1 MVTKCN
7 RRMETHKILWSD
19 AVRRADMLRR
29 VQCLQYIIIV
39 SPHRNIFI
47 KSAENEIIKPENGG
61 NSVKKLFLLLLAAA
75 LLCALGLLPFHAQ
88 DAAKLLPVR
97 TVIVTRSGD
106 AYTVDVGA
114 GVRAVGR
121 TLAEALERLREEV
134 SGLVFLPTAEQVV
147 LTEPAAEAAEA
158 IASSDAFRPAAGVCV
173 TPDPAPDVE
182 ALSAYLE
189 AHPLHTTVLELRA
202 ALAAGQTPSLPR
214 LVASDGGFRIE

>member
-1 MVTKCN
+1 M
-7 RRMETHKILWSD
+7 
-19 AVRRADMLRR
+19 
-29 VQCLQYIIIV
+29 
-39 SPHRNIFI
+39 
-47 KSAENEIIKPENGG
+47 
-61 NSVKKLFLLLLAAA
+61 KKLLLLLLAAA
-75 LLCALGLLPFHAQ
+75 LLCALGLLPFHAE

-97 TVIVTRSGD
+97 TVIVTRSGG

-158 IASSDAFRPAAGVCV
+158 VAESEDFRPAAGVCV
-173 TPDPAPDVE
+173 TPDPAPDAE
-182 ALSAYLE
+182 ALSVYLE
-189 AHPLHTTVLELRA
+189 AHPLRTTVLDLRA
-202 ALAAGQTPSLPR
+202 ALAEGRAPTLPR